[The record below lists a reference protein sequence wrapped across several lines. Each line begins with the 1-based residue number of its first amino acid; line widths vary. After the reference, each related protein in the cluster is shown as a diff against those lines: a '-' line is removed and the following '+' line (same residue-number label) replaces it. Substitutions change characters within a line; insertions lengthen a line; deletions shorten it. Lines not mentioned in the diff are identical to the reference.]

1 MIREVGGGSSY
12 PTLTKTNYADWAL
25 LMKVKLRARG
35 LWTTVEKG
43 GSNVQED
50 MMVLDALSSVVL
62 PEMVSAVVS
71 RDTTKEV
78 WEIIKVMRVGDDRV
92 RASTA

>member
-1 MIREVGGGSSY
+1 MICEVGGWSSY
-12 PTLTKTNYADWAL
+12 LTLTKTNYADWAL
-25 LMKVKLRARG
+25 LMKVKLRARD

-78 WEIIKVMRVGDDRV
+78 
-92 RASTA
+92 

>member
-1 MIREVGGGSSY
+1 
-12 PTLTKTNYADWAL
+12 
-25 LMKVKLRARG
+25 
-35 LWTTVEKG
+35 
-43 GSNVQED
+43 

>member
-1 MIREVGGGSSY
+1 
-12 PTLTKTNYADWAL
+12 
-25 LMKVKLRARG
+25 MKVKLQARG

-43 GSNVQED
+43 GGNVQED

-71 RDTTKEV
+71 RDTAKEV

-92 RASTA
+92 RASMA